1 MANVEKNLA
10 TWRTEFY
17 LMPSLVAGE
26 DGYQTGVVL
35 RCLRTQKDA
44 PQRGGQV
51 GADLSATL
59 YGFSIKGARLPV
71 LVAVA
76 PERRGRRGIP

>member
-44 PQRGGQV
+44 PQRGAG
-51 GADLSATL
+51 
-59 YGFSIKGARLPV
+59 
-71 LVAVA
+71 
-76 PERRGRRGIP
+76 RGRPFGDALWLQYKGG